1 MINHP
6 TTTFAAVC
14 ALLTLALCIFV
25 TLSRGADAKTV
36 KLFHDKCSVCHG
48 DDGRGSD
55 VGKSLDV
62 VDLHS
67 DAVQKQTDAQLVD
80 AVMNGKGK
88 MPPNKSRLTAAQI
101 KILVAYVREL
111 GKQK

>member
-1 MINHP
+1 MRNSQKGIL
-6 TTTFAAVC
+6 AALC
-14 ALLTLALCIFV
+14 GALALCFLV
-25 TLSRGADAKTV
+25 SAAGTRGADDQTV
-36 KLFHDKCSVCHG
+36 KLFHTKCAVCHG

-67 DAVQKQTDAQLVD
+67 PAVQKQTDAQLID
-80 AVMNGKGK
+80 AVTNGKGK
-88 MPPNKSRLTAAQI
+88 MPPNKGRITAAQI
-101 KILVAYVREL
+101 KSLVAYVREL